1 MSPGPLRRSSRWR
14 ERCLAAVTLLVWLVL
29 AGRLVQVQFWERD
42 AFASRAA
49 RQQTLEERIA
59 ARPGD
64 IFDRRGRLLATTM
77 QVQSLYVVPDR
88 IDDAGQIAKQ
98 LAEAVHLEAA
108 EVRARIESARER
120 HFLWI
125 KRRLSDAELEAVRGL
140 SLPEE
145 VCGFRPEFQRRY
157 PQGAIAAHVLGLRD
171 IDGVPRGGVEEGL
184 DHLLHGTDGHRELVR
199 DARGYV
205 LAVRDGAAIAPRN
218 GQSVTLTLDSVIQLF
233 VERELDHVMS
243 KWQPVSACAIV
254 MEPRTGDV
262 LAMASRPAFDPNNP
276 GGAPEQAWSNTAV
289 TTMFEPGST
298 FKPMVVAWA
307 LDHGVLRTDEEF
319 DCERGAYRMGR
330 RTLHDHHAYG
340 VLSVTDILVKSSNI
354 GMAKIGE
361 RLGNDG
367 LFAAA
372 TAFGFGRRS
381 GIELPGELPGL
392 LRPLKE
398 WTSYST
404 GSVPMGQELAATPLQ
419 VIAAHAALANDGR
432 MVSPHLLLTVP
443 RGTDYARNVVSSQVA
458 TPESARW
465 LVETAMVQVVERG
478 TGQRAQIDGVE
489 VFGKSGTAQKIDPAT
504 GQYSSRRHVSSFVC
518 GAPADDPRVLVLVS
532 VNEPTQ
538 GGSDFGGTVAA
549 PSAAAILRE
558 TLEYLREPDRAASSG
573 TTPAR

>member
-1 MSPGPLRRSSRWR
+1 MQRPSRWR
-14 ERCLAAVTLLVWLVL
+14 ERCVAAVTLLIWLVL
-29 AGRLVQVQFWERD
+29 AGRLFQVQFWQRE

-64 IFDRRGRLLATTM
+64 IYDRRGRLLATTM

-88 IDDAGQIAKQ
+88 VDDPWDLARR
-98 LAEAVHLEAA
+98 LAEAIHLDTDDLL
-108 EVRARIESARER
+108 ARIESARER
-120 HFLWI
+120 HFVWI
-125 KRRLSDAELEAVRGL
+125 KRRLSDEEVAAVRAL
-140 SLPEE
+140 SLPDELY
-145 VCGFRPEFQRRY
+145 GFRPEYQRRY
-157 PQGAIAAHVLGLRD
+157 PQGPIAAHVLGLRD
-171 IDGVPRGGVEEGL
+171 IDGVARGGVEEGL
-184 DHLLHGTDGHRELVR
+184 DPLLHGTDGQRELVR

-205 LAVRDGAAIAPRN
+205 LAVRDDAGVMPRD
-218 GQSVTLTLDSVIQLF
+218 GQAVTLTLDSVIQLF
-233 VERELDHVMS
+233 VERELDHVMA
-243 KWQPVSACAIV
+243 KWEPLSACAIV
-254 MEPRTGDV
+254 IEPGSGDV
-262 LAMASRPAFDPNNP
+262 LAMGSRPAFDPNDPSNV
-276 GGAPEQAWSNTAV
+276 PEAAWSNTAV

-298 FKPMVVAWA
+298 FKPMIVAWA
-307 LDHGVLRTDEEF
+307 LDHGALREDEEF

-367 LFAAA
+367 LYAAA
-372 TAFGFGRRS
+372 TAYGFGRRT

-392 LRPLKE
+392 LRPLNE

-404 GSVPMGQELAATPLQ
+404 GSIPMGQELAATPLQ

-432 MVSPHLLLTVP
+432 MVSPHLLLTIP
-443 RGTDYARNVVSSQVA
+443 EGSDYARNVVSAQIA
-458 TPESARW
+458 TPESAQW
-465 LVETAMVQVVERG
+465 LVRTAMVQVVQRG
-478 TGQRAQIDGVE
+478 TGQKARIDGVD

-504 GQYSSRRHVSSFVC
+504 GQYSTRRHVSAFVC

-549 PSAAAILRE
+549 PSAAAILQE
-558 TLEYLREPDRAASSG
+558 TLGYLQEPERSAATG
-573 TTPAR
+573 TESKATR